1 MLVSKHSP
9 QLERQFG
16 TQLGYRVRMVG
27 EGGKLH
33 VNALLQS
40 EDPQKILIF
49 KRWLESKGLGFQE
62 RETFVDCLLDY
73 IDGDNVKRINGVE
86 DFGDYHPPN
95 RPLQTIEEIE
105 DVPNSAPLT
114 SQPGWKDDLT
124 LFGSG
129 KIDLSS
135 ASFEILRLLDLGDAR
150 IKNFLIARAG
160 RDGIDGTE
168 DDLPINDKNAMS
180 LLGFGSVQQMNK
192 VLSGFIVYKDDT
204 MRITAVGQS
213 GSVVRQ
219 IEAVA
224 KKGTPNPPIYYWK
237 E

>member
-1 MLVSKHSP
+1 MKRALHQAGSALLLSLWALILLSAAVIAWAGWIEHDIMLTGEANRSFEARAMARSGMTMALHMLVSKHSP

-86 DFGDYHPPN
+86 DTDDYHPAN
-95 RPLQTIEEIE
+95 RRLQSVDELIHIANAEI
-105 DVPNSAPLT
+105 LT
-114 SQPGWKDDLT
+114 S
-124 LFGSG
+124 
-129 KIDLSS
+129 
-135 ASFEILRLLDLGDAR
+135 R
-150 IKNFLIARAG
+150 
-160 RDGIDGTE
+160 
-168 DDLPINDKNAMS
+168 
-180 LLGFGSVQQMNK
+180 
-192 VLSGFIVYKDDT
+192 
-204 MRITAVGQS
+204 
-213 GSVVRQ
+213 
-219 IEAVA
+219 
-224 KKGTPNPPIYYWK
+224 
-237 E
+237 